1 MSHMSKYQSKE
12 HTRRAEKIL
21 FLHDVWCTNTSRR
34 YSHSMRPNS
43 QYQHKH
49 VPWLISNWTVTTVNG
64 FFRFYKYRASMGP
77 RKYSILLKFHW
88 DIVNYLPTFR
98 CKTSAMF
105 TCHASSDV
113 TGIRV
118 MQNFFCTT
126 VVICIFMKLSH
137 NAPNEIYRRSRSSSY
152 RNERLM
158 DTCIPKVK
166 AWCS

>member
-1 MSHMSKYQSKE
+1 MWYMSHMSKYQSKE

-77 RKYSILLKFHW
+77 RKYSLLLKFHW
-88 DIVNYLPTFR
+88 DIVNYLPHFDAKIPPCFSR
-98 CKTSAMF
+98 
-105 TCHASSDV
+105 HAPSDV
-113 TGIRV
+113 TAIRFI
-118 MQNFFCTT
+118 QNFFLYYRSNMHIHE
-126 VVICIFMKLSH
+126 VSH
-137 NAPNEIYRRSRSSSY
+137 NAPNEIYRRSRSPLGLRSSY
-152 RNERLM
+152 RNEYTL
-158 DTCIPKVK
+158 
-166 AWCS
+166 W